1 MIKTIIRAIVRAFIG
16 IGNIRKRME
25 DRSQQKK
32 LDAAKYYSK
41 RFCYIQDYKGKPYVW
56 LHDIPAFAIED
67 YADHGKDILTLG
79 EACDFMERMRGKYVE
94 EHREDGNSRVAACL

>member
-16 IGNIRKRME
+16 IGNMRKRMAE
-25 DRSQQKK
+25 RSQQKK

-41 RFCYIQDYKGKPYVW
+41 RFCYIQDYQGKPYVW
-56 LHDIPAFAIED
+56 VHGIPSFAID
-67 YADHGKDILTLG
+67 NFADHGRDVYTLD
-79 EACDFMERMRGKYVE
+79 EACALMERMRAKYVE